1 METKKVHMTST
12 SYVTSP
18 IEAAIRKWNVWWAS
32 PEAISDLAGTGR
44 DVTGDI
50 LKMGGMRHIKDLIG
64 VRRSGKTTIMYQI
77 IKSLIENEGAS
88 AKNIALLNFDDPEI
102 SSLPLNEVLDTVER
116 MNPDV
121 EYLFLD
127 EIQQKTGWEGGVRT
141 LYDTNRLKRIFV
153 TGSSASLLSEDIGRV
168 LTGRH
173 LTFAVFPFSFKE
185 YLLFSGWTNFDMDF
199 LEYNKNR
206 LKHYLD
212 SYIGNGGFPE
222 TLGKNELEVKTAL
235 TNIYNDIL
243 SRDIA
248 SRHNVSFETARKIS
262 YFLISNAAKEF
273 SYRNIAKSLGIAT
286 GTAESY
292 VGYLAEAFLLITLA
306 RFSPKI
312 SVQYTEPKKAYC
324 IDTGLKNAVSFI
336 ISEDR
341 GRLYENVVLAELKRR
356 GEEVY
361 YWKDEK
367 KRWEIDFLIKN
378 GEKIT
383 QLLQVCLDV
392 GDGKTKDRE
401 INGLAEGMKRFKL
414 KSGIIITENYAG
426 EEEMPNGMKVV
437 YVPLWKWL
445 LRLDLANL

>member
-1 METKKVHMTST
+1 METKKVHMTSM

-32 PEAISDLAGTGR
+32 PEAIHDLAGTLR
-44 DVTGDI
+44 DVTGGI
-50 LKMGGMRHIKDLIG
+50 LKMGGLRHIKDLIG
-64 VRRSGKTTIMYQI
+64 VRRSGKTTVMYQI
-77 IKSLIENEGAS
+77 IRTLIEAEGAS

-102 SSLPLNEVLDTVER
+102 SSLPLNEVLDTIER

-127 EIQQKTGWEGGVRT
+127 EIQQKTGWEGWART
-141 LYDTNRLKRIFV
+141 LYDTGRLKRIFV

-173 LTFAVFPFSFKE
+173 MTFTVFPFSFKE
-185 YLLFSGWTNFDMDF
+185 YLLFSGWTNFDVDF

-212 SYIGNGGFPE
+212 SYISHGGFPE
-222 TLGKNELEVKTAL
+222 TFGKNELEVKTVL

-248 SRHNVSFETARKIS
+248 SRHNVSFETARKVS
-262 YFLISNAAKEF
+262 YYLLSNAAKEF
-273 SYRNIAKSLGIAT
+273 SYNRIADAIETTDDTVKSH
-286 GTAESY
+286 
-292 VGYLAEAFLLITLA
+292 VGYLAEAFLLVTLDCY
-306 RFSPKI
+306 SPKI
-312 SVQYTEPKKAYC
+312 RVQYTEPKKAYC

-341 GRLYENVVLAELKRR
+341 GRLYENVVLVELKRR
-356 GEEVY
+356 GEDVY

-367 KRWEIDFLIKN
+367 KREIDFLIKKG
-378 GEKIT
+378 GEIT

-392 GDGKTKDRE
+392 SDKKTKDRE
-401 INGLAEGMKRFKL
+401 VNVLVEGMKQFKL
-414 KSGIIITENYAG
+414 KRGIIITENNAG
-426 EEEMPNGMKVV
+426 EETLDGMKIV
-437 YVPLWKWL
+437 YMPLWKWL